1 MREMKDSG
9 VEWIGEVPVNWE
21 IVPIKADVSIGHGSD
36 PVSPGDIPVWGSGS
50 EPFKT
55 CGEHKNGPVVLLG
68 RKGTLDCP
76 QLVTGLYWNVDTAFD
91 AKVTTKKI
99 SLKYFYYAA
108 TCVDIK
114 PYMTN
119 TAKPSMTQFDWGNS
133 RIPRPPLSEQRRI
146 VAYLD
151 ERCAAI
157 DEDIDKRREAIEKL
171 KEYKKS
177 LIAHAVTKGLD
188 QNTEMKDSGIEW
200 IGEVPADWRISP
212 IWSVL
217 KQRKETNN
225 HGEESFILSVIKDK
239 GVVPYSQ
246 KGNVGNKAKEDLTG
260 YMIARRGDIVF
271 NSMNVIIG
279 SVGLSSYDGAISPAY
294 YAVYPAC
301 NSVCIRYYDYVFQ
314 TRQFQYALR
323 LIANGILEIRL
334 KVNYRDFAHL
344 KFPVPA
350 REIQEEIADFLDE
363 RCAAIDEAISRQE
376 QLIEKLGEYRK
387 SIIHHA
393 VTGKIDCSEA

>member
-1 MREMKDSG
+1 
-9 VEWIGEVPVNWE
+9 
-21 IVPIKADVSIGHGSD
+21 
-36 PVSPGDIPVWGSGS
+36 
-50 EPFKT
+50 
-55 CGEHKNGPVVLLG
+55 
-68 RKGTLDCP
+68 
-76 QLVTGLYWNVDTAFD
+76 
-91 AKVTTKKI
+91 
-99 SLKYFYYAA
+99 
-108 TCVDIK
+108 
-114 PYMTN
+114 
-119 TAKPSMTQFDWGNS
+119 
-133 RIPRPPLSEQRRI
+133 
-146 VAYLD
+146 
-151 ERCAAI
+151 
-157 DEDIDKRREAIEKL
+157 
-171 KEYKKS
+171 
-177 LIAHAVTKGLD
+177 
-188 QNTEMKDSGIEW
+188 
-200 IGEVPADWRISP
+200 VPADWRILP

-217 KQRKETNN
+217 KQRKETNSQ
-225 HGEESFILSVIKDK
+225 GEESFILSVIKDK
-239 GVVPYSQ
+239 GVVPYGQ
-246 KGNVGNKAKEDLTG
+246 KGNAGNKAKEDLTG

-279 SVGLSSYDGAISPAY
+279 SVGLSPYDGAISPAY
-294 YAVYPAC
+294 YAVYPAR

-393 VTGKIDCSEA
+393 VTGKIDCTEA